1 METQTQPQPL
11 DLLDPERIKRLQEAG
26 ASTSEIAI
34 VQRLRSQVIQALR
47 LAEEESSIKVRDN
60 VEDSVT
66 RLRDD
71 LERLE
76 AKYLS
81 PAADA
86 AGDHFATRREAWQWL
101 RDNGYEASES
111 TFYRNIG
118 QPGYPRLLPGKR
130 PSRWECSEFL
140 RRQMVDGAATPQG
153 GVYDPDDLVQ
163 RKLVAD
169 TEKAEADAGIA
180 RSKQIKLERE
190 ADREWVRR
198 VDAYALAAALI
209 GRLRD
214 AVLHHLRHGALRL
227 AQSVRGETE
236 RAPELYEAAAACVA
250 TAFNEVERE
259 PLDVTLTDDPDESP
273 DDAAAPAAPKNED
286 EQEEEEEDDA

>member
-1 METQTQPQPL
+1 MEDQAHSETTETPEFL
-11 DLLDPERIKRLQEAG
+11 SPERITALKERGCSAYKLGKA
-26 ASTSEIAI
+26 
-34 VQRLRSQVIQALR
+34 QRLRSNVIQALH
-47 LAEEESSIKVRDN
+47 LLEEESSIKARQNLDDA
-60 VEDSVT
+60 EE
-66 RLRDD
+66 RYARYMDD
-71 LERLE
+71 LEAE
-76 AKYLS
+76 YA
-81 PAADA
+81 PAADGA
-86 AGDHFATRREAWQWL
+86 AGEHFANRREAWQWL

-118 QPGYPRLLPGKR
+118 RPGYPALLPGKR
-130 PSRWECSEFL
+130 LSRWECSEFL

-169 TEKAEADAGIA
+169 TQKAEADAGIA
-180 RSKQIKLERE
+180 RSKQLRLERE

-227 AQSVRGETE
+227 AQSVHGDTE

-259 PLDVTLTDDPDESP
+259 PLDVTLLDSAPDTDTPEDTEDGDTEP
-273 DDAAAPAAPKNED
+273 AP
-286 EQEEEEEDDA
+286 

>member
-1 METQTQPQPL
+1 MEAQTQPQTL
-11 DLLDPERIKRLQEAG
+11 DLLAPERIKRIQDAG

-34 VQRLRSQVIQALR
+34 VQRLRSQVIQSLR
-47 LAEEESSIKVRDN
+47 MAEEESSIKVRDN
-60 VEDSVT
+60 VEDAV
-66 RLRDD
+66 RRYRAE

-76 AKYLS
+76 AKYLT

-86 AGDHFATRREAWQWL
+86 AGEHFANRREAWQWL

-118 QPGYPRLLPGKR
+118 QPGYPQLLPGKR
-130 PSRWECSEFL
+130 LSRWECSEFL
-140 RRQMVDGAATPQG
+140 RRQMVDGAATPRG
-153 GVYDPDDLVQ
+153 GVYDADDLLQ

-259 PLDVTLTDDPDESP
+259 PLDVTLLDSTPDPDTPEES
-273 DDAAAPAAPKNED
+273 DDTASNED
-286 EQEEEEEDDA
+286 G